1 MIPLGDTVWR
11 VTVLAKTGADARR
24 AWLSA
29 APPAVEID
37 HVSKTFRLPKQRY
50 STLKERVLHP
60 LRSVDY
66 DDLEAL
72 KDIDLTIAQ
81 GEFFGIVGRNG
92 SGKSTLLKCLAGIY
106 RPEQGR
112 IAVHGRLSPFI
123 ELGVG
128 FNPDL
133 TARDNVVINAV
144 MMGLSRREA
153 QKRFE
158 AVLEFA
164 ELEEFVDL
172 KLKNYSSGM
181 AVRLGFATAIQ
192 VDADVLLVDEVLAV
206 GDAAFQQ
213 KCFEEFTRLKDA
225 GKTVVLVTHDMYA
238 TERYCDRAI
247 LIERGD
253 VLELGEPHD
262 IGRAYN
268 ELNFG
273 RLVHEA
279 PETGRYGDHQAC
291 EIIEAW
297 FEQDGERV
305 TEAAQYERLGM
316 AFRVRFHQPV
326 EAPVFGFSLRNDVG
340 HTIFVTTTEWQTTPT
355 GNFAAGEEAT
365 VRIEID
371 NVLAPTKYA
380 LTPSVA
386 RAGLGANALDLR
398 EDLAGVYVHGSH
410 VSGGIVDLPHD
421 FVLERS

>member
-1 MIPLGDTVWR
+1 M
-11 VTVLAKTGADARR
+11 TVLAKTEAQERR
-24 AWLSA
+24 ALLQA

-60 LRSVDY
+60 LRSIEF

-72 KDIDLTIAQ
+72 KDVTITIPR

-106 RPEQGR
+106 RPETGR

-213 KCFEEFTRLKDA
+213 KCFEEFTRLKAA

-253 VLELGEPHD
+253 VLELGDPHE

-279 PETGRYGDHQAC
+279 PDGRYGDHQAC
-291 EIIEAW
+291 EIVEAW
-297 FEQDGERV
+297 FEQGGERV
-305 TEAAQYERLGM
+305 TEAAQGDRIGM
-316 AFRVRFHQPV
+316 AFRVRFHSHV
-326 EAPVFGFSLRNDVG
+326 EEPVFGFSLRNDVG
-340 HTIFVTTTEWQTTPT
+340 HTIFITTTEFQGVAT
-355 GNFAAGEEAT
+355 GTFEAGDEVA

-386 RAGLGANALDLR
+386 RAGLGADALDLR
-398 EDLAGVYVHGSH
+398 EDLAGLHVHGSFM
-410 VSGGIVDLPHD
+410 SGGLVDLDHS
-421 FVLERS
+421 FVLERT